1 MRTNRAGG
9 EGTPGG
15 GDITKRRKPSLAP
28 ASLHNLKP
36 APSRAPGPSP
46 PSPAEARWS
55 PVRPPAR
62 QVHGAKFAPVW
73 SPPLPNHDRPYGP
86 NHDAR
91 FALHQRQP
99 RADKLDAR
107 QRTICQADPAYAQAL
122 RKRVSNEGRFSAF
135 MTGLPSY
142 IDINGLCPRCGN
154 FRRRTRDR
162 SCYACHLARSG
173 ANFERMKAG
182 LAPVVQRSRDSHL
195 DLLERRR
202 AEREDDHTV
211 RQFGDITAK
220 WWPTGKLEVTF
231 GDGYTEP
238 DFTKLK
244 WQECMNALEMYP
256 GLRDVLRWAG
266 WSVD

>member
-1 MRTNRAGG
+1 LKNQSSRGG
-9 EGTPGG
+9 DAG
-15 GDITKRRKPSLAP
+15 GDITETRKRPDPP
-28 ASLHNLKP
+28 ASLHDLKP
-36 APSRAPGPSP
+36 PPFRPPATSP
-46 PSPAEARWS
+46 PSPSGARWS

-62 QVHGAKFAPVW
+62 QVHGAKFPPVW
-73 SPPLPNHDRPYGP
+73 SPPLSKSDRSYGP

-107 QRTICQADPAYAQAL
+107 QRTICHADPAYAEAL
-122 RKRVSNEGRFSAF
+122 RQRVSNEGRFAAF
-135 MTGLPSY
+135 MAGVPSY

-162 SCYACHLARSG
+162 SCYACHLNRSG
-173 ANFERMKAG
+173 ENFERIKAG
-182 LAPVVQRSRDSHL
+182 IAPVVTRNLDSHL
-195 DLLERRR
+195 DLLARQKG
-202 AEREDDHTV
+202 EREDDHQA

-238 DFTKLK
+238 DFTKLT
-244 WQECMNALEMYP
+244 WHECMRALEMYP